1 MLRNASS
8 LVKVSLLKAVGT
20 DLLGL
25 CGNEE
30 KKRSVSLD
38 LKLQPQ
44 CFFFLSFVSKNQTQL
59 ASFAD
64 FNDPETSC
72 RLSTNDFTLTN
83 SAGKWSWTQHA
94 CFYVF
99 FYRSTGLI
107 QAS

>member
-44 CFFFLSFVSKNQTQL
+44 CFFFCPLCQKTRRNLPLSLISTIQKRAAACQQMILPSLILRENGPERNTRVFMF
-59 ASFAD
+59 SF
-64 FNDPETSC
+64 
-72 RLSTNDFTLTN
+72 
-83 SAGKWSWTQHA
+83 
-94 CFYVF
+94 
-99 FYRSTGLI
+99 TG
-107 QAS
+107 QPG

>member
-44 CFFFLSFVSKNQTQL
+44 CLFFFVLCVKKKKRNLPLSLISTIQKRAAACQQMILPLLILRENGPERNTRVFMF
-59 ASFAD
+59 SF
-64 FNDPETSC
+64 
-72 RLSTNDFTLTN
+72 
-83 SAGKWSWTQHA
+83 
-94 CFYVF
+94 
-99 FYRSTGLI
+99 TG
-107 QAS
+107 QPG